1 MKVIEASGE
10 RYIEARSEQVWM
22 FVDNANCLARWLSF
36 ATHIEVVEGEGLG
49 RRQIVRGR
57 FHRFCNGVEQE
68 VVTYEPAK
76 QICWNHTEEHPA
88 ISGVPR
94 FDRSTTITVSL
105 IPEGGGTRV
114 RIESSQEPAGPLRGV
129 AMRLVTKRSLN
140 RHIRNSLELLEG
152 MIKGRLSA

>member
-1 MKVIEASGE
+1 MRTIEASGE

-36 ATHIEVVEGEGLG
+36 ATQIEVIEGDGLG
-49 RRQIVRGR
+49 RRQVVRGR

-68 VVTYEPAK
+68 VIAYEPAK
-76 QICWNHTEEHPA
+76 QISWNHTEEHPA

-105 IPEGGGTRV
+105 IPEGAGTRV
-114 RIESSQEPAGPLRGV
+114 RIDSAQEPAGPLRAM
-129 AMRLVTKRSLN
+129 AMRLVTQRSLN
-140 RHIRNSLELLEG
+140 RHIRNSLERLEG
-152 MIKGRLSA
+152 MIKGRLPN